1 VLVGTSYWQ
10 GLVDWLRSSA
20 LAEGKINAV
29 DLDLLLLTD
38 DVDEIVRHIRKS
50 AKHRSPQE
58 DAEQASARQTK
69 HDAE

>member
-1 VLVGTSYWQ
+1 MNDTAP
-10 GLVDWLRSSA
+10 DCSSA

-38 DVDEIVRHIRKS
+38 DVDEIVAHIKAS
-50 AKHRSPQE
+50 AKHQ
-58 DAEQASARQTK
+58 SAREDTERAAAAQTK